1 MELLTGV
8 MAAFGLSASAGLNAY
23 IPLLVIS
30 LTARYTDLIQL
41 NSPWDALTSWW
52 IIGLLIVLSL
62 IEFFADKVPAINHA
76 NDAIQ
81 TFVRPVAGAIVF
93 AASANVITELHPLL
107 ALGAGVL
114 VSGTVH
120 AVKSAAVRPAVT
132 VTTGGAGNVPVS
144 VAEDIFATFLSI
156 MAIIIPIVI
165 AFVFISVT
173 ALVVWIFWRR
183 NKRNEA
189 KQAVERSLIKT

>member
-1 MELLTGV
+1 MEMLTGV

-30 LTARYTDLIQL
+30 LTARFTDLIHL
-41 NSPWDALTSWW
+41 SEPWDALTSWW
-52 IIGLLIVLSL
+52 IIGLLLVLSL
-62 IEFFADKVPAINHA
+62 IEFFADKFPAVNHV
-76 NDAIQ
+76 NDVVQ

-93 AASANVITELHPLL
+93 AASANVITELHPVM

-132 VTTGGAGNVPVS
+132 ASTGGAGNVPVS
-144 VAEDIFATFLSI
+144 MAEDIFATGISI
-156 MAIIIPIVI
+156 LAILIPILI
-165 AFVFISVT
+165 AFLFILF
-173 ALVVWIFWRR
+173 AAFIVWLFWRR
-183 NKRNEA
+183 SKRKVME
-189 KQAVERSLIKT
+189 QVI

>member
-1 MELLTGV
+1 MEILTGV

-30 LTARYTDLIQL
+30 LTARFTDLIHL
-41 NSPWDALTSWW
+41 SEPWDALTSWW
-52 IIGLLIVLSL
+52 IIGLLFVLSL
-62 IEFFADKVPAINHA
+62 IEFFADKFPAVNHA

-93 AASANVITELHPLL
+93 AASANVITEVHPVL

-120 AVKSAAVRPAVT
+120 AVKAAAVRPAVT
-132 VTTGGAGNVPVS
+132 ASTGGVGNVPVS
-144 VAEDIFATFLSI
+144 IAEDIFATGLSI
-156 MAIIIPIVI
+156 LAIIIPILI
-165 AFVFISVT
+165 GFIFILFT
-173 ALVVWIFWRR
+173 ALVVWLFWRR
-183 NKRNEA
+183 NKRKELEHA
-189 KQAVERSLIKT
+189 L

>member
-30 LTARYTDLIQL
+30 LTARFTDLIQL
-41 NSPWDALTSWW
+41 SEPWDVLTSWW
-52 IIGLLIVLSL
+52 IIGLLFVLSL

-93 AASANVITELHPLL
+93 AASANVITEVHPVL

-120 AVKSAAVRPAVT
+120 AVKSAAVRPAIT
-132 VTTGGAGNVPVS
+132 ATTGGAGNVPVS
-144 VAEDIFATFLSI
+144 MAEDIVATGLSI
-156 MAIIIPIVI
+156 LAIFIPIMI
-165 AFVFISVT
+165 AFVFIFFT
-173 ALVVWIFWRR
+173 ALVVLLFWRR
-183 NKRNEA
+183 NKRKELKPA
-189 KQAVERSLIKT
+189 I

>member
-1 MELLTGV
+1 MEMLTGV

-30 LTARYTDLIQL
+30 LTARFTDLIHL
-41 NSPWDALTSWW
+41 SEPWDALTSWW

-62 IEFFADKVPAINHA
+62 IEFFADKAPAINHA

-81 TFVRPVAGAIVF
+81 TFVRPIAGAIVF
-93 AASANVITELHPLL
+93 AASANVITEVHPVL

-132 VTTGGAGNVPVS
+132 ATTGGVGNVPVS
-144 VAEDIFATFLSI
+144 MAEDVFATGISVL
-156 MAIIIPIVI
+156 AIIIPIMI
-165 AFVFISVT
+165 AFLFILFS
-173 ALVVWIFWRR
+173 ALVVWLFWRR
-183 NKRNEA
+183 NKHKNLEH
-189 KQAVERSLIKT
+189 AV